1 MNIFSINLTLAAN
14 VDDANG
20 SLAEAIA
27 EILPALIEEFDLDE
41 TGIELIISSIE
52 NQVRDH
58 SSIMSAC
65 FWLFQAHPPTNV
77 STNSTVTHQKFP
89 FSDPTHP
96 PLC

>member
-27 EILPALIEEFDLDE
+27 EIMPALIEEFNLDE
-41 TGIELIISSIE
+41 TGIKLIISLIE

-65 FWLFQAHPPTNV
+65 FWLF
-77 STNSTVTHQKFP
+77 
-89 FSDPTHP
+89 
-96 PLC
+96 